1 MAIRKIRDH
10 VLKPDK
16 TTDIIHYE
24 SSADIIVV
32 QPVQGKITAT
42 NVQKA
47 LEDLADVAAT
57 GGVTSVNGKTG
68 AVILGATDVGA
79 EPAFAKNTAFNKNFG
94 TDAGT
99 VMEGNDTRVTGAVAD
114 IQTIKGQIGEINTK
128 NSEQDGAISTAQ
140 AKADEAYN
148 IAQGRAKAVS
158 FATYGDMVAALKAAG
173 KTDYKVGDNLFIVAT
188 DVPDYWVS
196 AVLDNNT
203 GDTGY
208 FSISP
213 LESQKVDLSEYQKKT
228 DNSLNTTN
236 KTVVGAINEVKGTAD
251 GASAKANA
259 NEEILNKIVGG
270 QQEVAKATNANTA
283 VNVTGQINGKA
294 IDSIFE
300 ADGITAKK
308 ATTAAGADQAAKLA
322 AAKTISL
329 TGAVNGSVSTD
340 LSSDAAIAT
349 TLGEKVVGSTNIA
362 DGAVTAAKLATSG
375 VTAGTYSAV
384 QVTDKGIVTA
394 GAQMFEFGTEVGVV
408 SPSSTLAIG
417 GFYLELLGTV
427 EE

>member
-10 VLKPDK
+10 VLKQDK

-32 QPVQGKITAT
+32 QPVKDKITAT
-42 NVQKA
+42 NVQQA
-47 LEDLADVAAT
+47 LEDLADIAAN

-68 AVILGATDVGA
+68 AVTLGATDVGA

-158 FATYGDMVAALKAAG
+158 FATYNDMVAALKAAG
-173 KTDYKVGDNLFIVAT
+173 KTDYKVGDNLFIIAT

-251 GASAKANA
+251 GASTKANA
-259 NEEILNKIVGG
+259 NEETLNKIVGG

-308 ATTAAGADQAAKLA
+308 ATTAAGADQAAKLT

-340 LSSDAAIAT
+340 LSSNAAITT

>member
-128 NSEQDGAISTAQ
+128 NSEQDSAISTAQ

-251 GASAKANA
+251 GASTKANA
-259 NEEILNKIVGG
+259 NEETLNKIVGG

>member
-42 NVQKA
+42 NVQQA
-47 LEDLADVAAT
+47 LEDLADIAAN

-68 AVILGATDVGA
+68 AVTLGATDVGA

-128 NSEQDGAISTAQ
+128 NSEQDSAISTAQ

-259 NEEILNKIVGG
+259 NEETLNKIVGG

>member
-32 QPVQGKITAT
+32 KPVQGKITAT

-68 AVILGATDVGA
+68 AVTLGATDVGA
-79 EPAFAKNTAFNKNFG
+79 EPAFSKNTAFNKNFG

-148 IAQGRAKAVS
+148 LAQGRAKAVS
-158 FATYGDMVAALKAAG
+158 FATYNDMVAALKAAG

-213 LESQKVDLSEYQKKT
+213 LEK
-228 DNSLNTTN
+228 
-236 KTVVGAINEVKGTAD
+236 
-251 GASAKANA
+251 
-259 NEEILNKIVGG
+259 
-270 QQEVAKATNANTA
+270 
-283 VNVTGQINGKA
+283 
-294 IDSIFE
+294 
-300 ADGITAKK
+300 
-308 ATTAAGADQAAKLA
+308 
-322 AAKTISL
+322 
-329 TGAVNGSVSTD
+329 
-340 LSSDAAIAT
+340 
-349 TLGEKVVGSTNIA
+349 
-362 DGAVTAAKLATSG
+362 
-375 VTAGTYSAV
+375 
-384 QVTDKGIVTA
+384 
-394 GAQMFEFGTEVGVV
+394 
-408 SPSSTLAIG
+408 
-417 GFYLELLGTV
+417 
-427 EE
+427 

>member
-128 NSEQDGAISTAQ
+128 NSEQDSAISTAQ

-251 GASAKANA
+251 GASTKANA
-259 NEEILNKIVGG
+259 NEETLNKIVGG

-308 ATTAAGADQAAKLA
+308 ATIAAGADQAAKLT

-427 EE
+427 AE

>member
-259 NEEILNKIVGG
+259 NEETLNKIVGG

-308 ATTAAGADQAAKLA
+308 ATIAAGADQAAKLT

>member
-42 NVQKA
+42 NVQQA
-47 LEDLADVAAT
+47 LEDLADIAAN

-68 AVILGATDVGA
+68 AVTLGATDVGA

-128 NSEQDGAISTAQ
+128 NSEQDSAISTAQ

-236 KTVVGAINEVKGTAD
+236 KTVVGAINEVKGIAD
-251 GASAKANA
+251 GASTKANA
-259 NEEILNKIVGG
+259 NEETLNKIVGG

>member
-10 VLKPDK
+10 VLKQDK

-42 NVQKA
+42 NVQQA
-47 LEDLADVAAT
+47 LEDLADIAAK

-68 AVILGATDVGA
+68 AVTLGATDVGA

-148 IAQGRAKAVS
+148 LAQGRAKAVS

-259 NEEILNKIVGG
+259 NEETLNKIVGG
-270 QQEVAKATNANTA
+270 QQEVAKAINANTA

>member
-42 NVQKA
+42 NVQQA
-47 LEDLADVAAT
+47 LEDLADIAAN

-68 AVILGATDVGA
+68 AVTLGATDVGA

-158 FATYGDMVAALKAAG
+158 FATYNDMVAALKAAG

-251 GASAKANA
+251 GASTKANA
-259 NEEILNKIVGG
+259 NEETLNKIVGG

>member
-32 QPVQGKITAT
+32 KPVQGKITAT

-47 LEDLADVAAT
+47 LEDLADIAAN

-68 AVILGATDVGA
+68 AVTLGATDVGA

-114 IQTIKGQIGEINTK
+114 IQTIKGQIGEINAK

-148 IAQGRAKAVS
+148 LAQGRAKAVS
-158 FATYGDMVAALKAAG
+158 FATYDDMVAALKAAG
-173 KTDYKVGDNLFIVAT
+173 KTDYKVGDNLFIIAT

-203 GDTGY
+203 DDTGY

-251 GASAKANA
+251 GASTKANA
-259 NEEILNKIVGG
+259 NEETLNKIVGG
-270 QQEVAKATNANTA
+270 QQEVAKATNAGTA

-294 IDSIFE
+294 IGSIFE

-308 ATTAAGADQAAKLA
+308 ATTAAGADQAAKLT

-340 LSSDAAIAT
+340 LSSNADIAT

-427 EE
+427 AE

>member
-251 GASAKANA
+251 GASTKANA
-259 NEEILNKIVGG
+259 NEETLNKIVGG

>member
-42 NVQKA
+42 NVQQA
-47 LEDLADVAAT
+47 LEDLADIAAN

-68 AVILGATDVGA
+68 AVTLGATDVGA

-251 GASAKANA
+251 GASTKANA
-259 NEEILNKIVGG
+259 NEETLNKIVGG

>member
-32 QPVQGKITAT
+32 EPVQGKITAT

-47 LEDLADVAAT
+47 LEDLADIAAN

-68 AVILGATDVGA
+68 AVTLGATDVGA

-114 IQTIKGQIGEINTK
+114 IQTIKGQISEINTK
-128 NSEQDGAISTAQ
+128 NGEQDGAISTAQ

-148 IAQGRAKAVS
+148 LAQGRAKAVS

-259 NEEILNKIVGG
+259 NEETLNKIVGG